1 MSNSDKNIIPF
12 RRPSVTLPAVQV
24 ESLGDDDTEDLVAL
38 PRFRFWLLY
47 EYVALIV
54 CKDKAREAEGLELL
68 KKLDRIYAEDCE
80 DAMSYGF
87 NVSRKLLD
95 RLQEEAGGL
104 MLYMVQKVCE
114 QFNENYD
121 ALP

>member
-1 MSNSDKNIIPF
+1 
-12 RRPSVTLPAVQV
+12 
-24 ESLGDDDTEDLVAL
+24 
-38 PRFRFWLLY
+38 
-47 EYVALIV
+47 
-54 CKDKAREAEGLELL
+54 
-68 KKLDRIYAEDCE
+68 
-80 DAMSYGF
+80 MSYGF

-104 MLYMVQKVCE
+104 MLYMVPKVCE